1 MIAAI
6 GVDVDETF
14 AKFVQRAM
22 EAGVPLRVVN
32 LRAAVEGTWRFD
44 VPAES
49 AATLDYS
56 DEPIELRPED
66 SFYCRLI
73 DLSSQVPDINLTLR
87 WHALIG
93 GLRTW
98 LDSVPGLVVNRGL
111 GGGSNSSKPLHEAV
125 LRELGFQVPES
136 VTSSDVDVLK
146 QFVRESPAISKAVC
160 GVRADTMEVSE
171 DDFADFDPEGG
182 PVHLQRLV
190 TGDDARIH
198 VVGDSLVAQ
207 RVAASTVDYRRSGGL
222 KEMEVFTPSDEMQN
236 LLFQGT
242 RKLGLAFAGWDF
254 KIDSDER
261 YWCLEANP
269 MPGYSPYD
277 SRCDGAITRQ
287 LIAHLGR
294 PA

>member
-1 MIAAI
+1 
-6 GVDVDETF
+6 
-14 AKFVQRAM
+14 M
-22 EAGVPLRVVN
+22 EA
-32 LRAAVEGTWRFD
+32 
-44 VPAES
+44 
-49 AATLDYS
+49 S
-56 DEPIELRPED
+56 DD
-66 SFYCRLI
+66 
-73 DLSSQVPDINLTLR
+73 
-87 WHALIG
+87 A
-93 GLRTW
+93 
-98 LDSVPGLVVNRGL
+98 
-111 GGGSNSSKPLHEAV
+111 
-125 LRELGFQVPES
+125 
-136 VTSSDVDVLK
+136 
-146 QFVRESPAISKAVC
+146 
-160 GVRADTMEVSE
+160 
-171 DDFADFDPEGG
+171 FADFDPEGG

-190 TGDDARIH
+190 KGDDARIH
-198 VVGDSLVAQ
+198 VIGDSLVAQ

-254 KIDSDER
+254 KIDSDDR